1 MVPFQHLA
9 GSVHADPFFR
19 IGVPGHFQAHIQ
31 VITDDGP
38 LGTAERLLGEL
49 ADFFQQM
56 LLGVLVQLQRLDL
69 LAVGVDL
76 IVGILPL
83 AQFVLED
90 ADLRP

>member
-1 MVPFQHLA
+1 
-9 GSVHADPFFR
+9 
-19 IGVPGHFQAHIQ
+19 
-31 VITDDGP
+31 
-38 LGTAERLLGEL
+38 
-49 ADFFQQM
+49 M